1 MPCYD
6 PIPSKNNEMFH
17 QWLCQAFKMLTTKQ
31 IKSIKGILEG
41 WEKQTA
47 YEWFLQHRKDEE

>member
-1 MPCYD
+1 
-6 PIPSKNNEMFH
+6 MFP

-41 WEKQTA
+41 WENQTA
-47 YEWFLQHRKDEE
+47 YEWFVQHRKDEE